1 MSQSG
6 RAFLFFI
13 FLFLGHS
20 EMGLSKNFR
29 LSSVKNQFTNRSLD
43 SYYDTLASKSIS
55 KPYIQDSLRKIEAKV
70 DSVLAKQPFKIIP
83 RKSTIRSM
91 ILPGWGQISNRQY
104 WKLPLVVG
112 AFVTLGLIANF
123 NHERYMKYRD
133 YYYIVSPH
141 PEDPTYSPPA
151 TVAVPYEDGQIRDL
165 DVNQLKRLNDGYR
178 RNRDYTYIGMFL
190 AWGLNVVDANVSAHL
205 KTFDVSDDITMRIKP
220 ALDFDPFSK
229 MLYSGVSLSF
239 HFKK

>member
-1 MSQSG
+1 MQG
-6 RAFLFFI
+6 NVVDTTAI
-13 FLFLGHS
+13 
-20 EMGLSKNFR
+20 KI
-29 LSSVKNQFTNRSLD
+29 D
-43 SYYDTLASKSIS
+43 SAALKSI
-55 KPYIQDSLRKIEAKV
+55 KKN
-70 DSVLAKQPFKIIP
+70 KIIP
-83 RKSTIRSM
+83 RVSTLHSLM
-91 ILPGWGQISNRQY
+91 IPGWGQINNRQY
-104 WKLPLVVG
+104 WKLPLVAG
-112 AFVTLGLIANF
+112 AFVTLGLIANY
-123 NHERYMKYRD
+123 NHVRYMKYRD

-141 PEDPTYSPPA
+141 TEDPTYVPPS
-151 TVAVPYEDGQIRDL
+151 TIAVPYEDGVIRDL

-239 HFKK
+239 NFKK